1 MSKIKRAN
9 WEAMEDGLLDD
20 LGTVIHEGLENGEV
34 QE

>member
-20 LGTVIHEGLENGEV
+20 LGTVIHEGSENGEV